1 MNEEIYEEEIV
12 EEPINWK
19 QKLSSRVFWLC
30 AAAFLVAVATAI
42 GNTFSGNE
50 TAAVVAGVCTIL
62 AAGIYAAA
70 EKATDIARIKA
81 DTCTTEIVQ
90 NSTTSVSN
98 STAHTQNVEAKSN
111 DTLTVATVLAPA
123 PVTEEPT
130 PVMEDE

>member
-1 MNEEIYEEEIV
+1 MKNDIYETEIFD
-12 EEPINWK
+12 EPINWR

-30 AAAFLVAVATAI
+30 SAAFLVAVATAI
-42 GNTFSGNE
+42 GNTFGGNE
-50 TAAVVAGVCTIL
+50 IAATVAGICTIL
-62 AAGIYAAA
+62 AAGIYATA

-81 DTCTTEIVQ
+81 DSCDTTIVQ

-123 PVTEEPT
+123 PVEEST